1 MIMSIVILSSFYV
14 AGNGR
19 EGTGNMSHAA
29 EGRGVLRR
37 KRGMTQ
43 EIAARTGATKP
54 QLQCK
59 SSPNLA
65 MLSGRSSKLTTPR
78 PARHLSPITKATALA
93 YVIFERPDLGRH
105 IPGSQIFDYW
115 KDPWGDKPEHYCGR
129 SIGKIVSL
137 LKLVA

>member
-1 MIMSIVILSSFYV
+1 
-14 AGNGR
+14 
-19 EGTGNMSHAA
+19 
-29 EGRGVLRR
+29 
-37 KRGMTQ
+37 
-43 EIAARTGATKP
+43 
-54 QLQCK
+54 
-59 SSPNLA
+59 
-65 MLSGRSSKLTTPR
+65 MLSGRSSKLTAPR

-129 SIGKIVSL
+129 SIGKLVSL